1 MTRIWPVLSVVL
13 AFMTRILPMVVVVLA
28 LLVTGVV
35 HGLWTCRWDQVPDKE
50 TVIAPFKNLPLQMG
64 EWEGTDLEASSSEIK
79 GLTGY
84 LSRRY
89 VHPQTKDAVTI
100 SLMSGPPR
108 VVAIHTPDVCYAALG
123 YQVNTPARYR
133 ATDLPEAT
141 EFWTSDMVRTQ
152 STDQNRLRIFWAWN
166 ATGAWTASD
175 NPRPGFRQPS
185 GPVQVVP
192 GPRSARPQC
201 VAEEGPVPGAD
212 ASASAVFE
220 AVAVPRE
227 RADVVTRSAA
237 GTGRAGGP
245 GRCLPKACV
254 VLGMLAFSPTWRCW
268 SAYQDRS
275 STHSAPDRTAQ
286 G

>member
-175 NPRPGFRQPS
+175 NPRLAFANR
-185 GPVQVVP
+185 PVLYKLYLVRDLP
-192 GPRSARPQC
+192 GPNALLKKDPCLELMRQLQPCLKQLLFP
-201 VAEEGPVPGAD
+201 ENGPT
-212 ASASAVFE
+212 S
-220 AVAVPRE
+220 
-227 RADVVTRSAA
+227 
-237 GTGRAGGP
+237 
-245 GRCLPKACV
+245 
-254 VLGMLAFSPTWRCW
+254 
-268 SAYQDRS
+268 
-275 STHSAPDRTAQ
+275 
-286 G
+286 